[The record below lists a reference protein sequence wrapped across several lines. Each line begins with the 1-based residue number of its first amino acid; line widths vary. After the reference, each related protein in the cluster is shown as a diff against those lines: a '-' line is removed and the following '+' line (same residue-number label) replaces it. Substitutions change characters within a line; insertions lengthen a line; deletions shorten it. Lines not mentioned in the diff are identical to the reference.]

1 MALTAKIVPG
11 FAQQDVT
18 NSVIKIQV
26 TAFVKVVNGE
36 AFVTGHVQCIAIK
49 ACVTLIQAIV
59 TAVITDIME

>member
-26 TAFVKVVNGE
+26 TAFVKVVTGE
-36 AFVTGHVQCIAIK
+36 AFVTVHVHCIVIK
-49 ACVTLIQAIV
+49 ASVTLIQAIV
-59 TAVITDIME
+59 TAVTTDIME

>member
-26 TAFVKVVNGE
+26 TVFVKVVTGE
-36 AFVTGHVQCIAIK
+36 GFVTGHVHCIVIK

-59 TAVITDIME
+59 TAVTTDIME

>member
-18 NSVIKIQV
+18 NSVIKKQV
-26 TAFVKVVNGE
+26 TAFVEVVTGE
-36 AFVTGHVQCIAIK
+36 AFVTGHVHCTVIK

-59 TAVITDIME
+59 TAVTTDIME

>member
-18 NSVIKIQV
+18 NSVIKKQV
-26 TAFVKVVNGE
+26 TAFVETVTGE
-36 AFVTGHVQCIAIK
+36 AFVIGHVHCTVIK
-49 ACVTLIQAIV
+49 TCVTLIQAIV